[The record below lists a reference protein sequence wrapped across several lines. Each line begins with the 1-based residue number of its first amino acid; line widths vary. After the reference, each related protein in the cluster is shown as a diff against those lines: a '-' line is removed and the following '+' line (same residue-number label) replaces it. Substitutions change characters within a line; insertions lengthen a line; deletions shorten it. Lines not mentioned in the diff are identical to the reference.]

1 MSQASALLS
10 SDLYSAHRVLRS
22 FALEH
27 LLAQMWFENPDQ
39 PGQGCLRHE
48 ALQAI
53 EPLIASIAKDDL
65 PSRDAI
71 AWVLGLLAQASGGE
85 NVQAVRQQIRINL
98 PIFLSAL
105 DAQTRL
111 HASGVGQTHCT
122 GLLFLLS
129 QFPEDTMNISQRVQ
143 AALGAASVAAQSVD
157 AIFSCADSRPERSR
171 FLQTYL
177 GAQACA
183 QACDGGAE
191 YYRTTFACP
200 GCRGGLD
207 WCEEHITCTH
217 CGVKYAWCADIPNL
231 VSADCT
237 DPEEY
242 PEALVEIYESQS
254 RPRFVQVMAAD
265 WSSTVTP
272 QREEEYLSRFL
283 HPVDGP
289 VVDLA
294 CGAGGWTRRVA
305 HCVGPERVIALDFSL
320 PMLKA
325 CRQSAPGVTL
335 VRGSA
340 SALPFADASL
350 GGLNCSD
357 ALQALPDPATA
368 FAEISRCLRP
378 GAPFTAFTF
387 RKAKGTYAYFQ
398 TRLTLRPRQLFSDK
412 QIYSLVNS
420 VGMEMVDMGGSG
432 HAMFFTAKKRS

>member
-1 MSQASALLS
+1 VQLPASDSRQA
-10 SDLYSAHRVLRS
+10 H
-22 FALEH
+22 
-27 LLAQMWFENPDQ
+27 
-39 PGQGCLRHE
+39 
-48 ALQAI
+48 
-53 EPLIASIAKDDL
+53 
-65 PSRDAI
+65 
-71 AWVLGLLAQASGGE
+71 
-85 NVQAVRQQIRINL
+85 
-98 PIFLSAL
+98 
-105 DAQTRL
+105 T
-111 HASGVGQTHCT
+111 T

-129 QFPEDTMNISQRVQ
+129 QFPGDATNIAQRVQ
-143 AALGAASVAAQSVD
+143 TALGEESVAAQSFS
-157 AIFSCADSRPERSR
+157 AIFRYADTRPERSR

-183 QACDGGAE
+183 QACDRGAE
-191 YYRTTFACP
+191 HYRTTFACP
-200 GCRGGLD
+200 ACRGRLD
-207 WCEEHITCTH
+207 WREEHITCTH
-217 CGVKYAWCADIPNL
+217 CGAKYSWYADIPNL
-231 VSADCT
+231 VTADCN

-305 HCVGPERVIALDFSL
+305 QCVGPERVIALDYSL

-325 CRQSAPGVTL
+325 CRQSVPGVTL

-357 ALQALPDPATA
+357 AIQALPDAAAA
-368 FAEISRCLRP
+368 FAEVSRCLRP

-387 RKAKGTYAYFQ
+387 RKAKGTYTYFQ
-398 TRLTLRPRQLFSDK
+398 TRLTSAPRQLFCDE
-412 QIYSLVNS
+412 QIHRLANT
-420 VGMEMVDMGGSG
+420 VGMDIVDMGGSG
-432 HAMFFTAKKRS
+432 YAMFFTAKKRR